1 MAPVPCTAKSLS
13 GACAEIQRLQARC
26 EETKPYIQLSRREA
40 EALIA
45 DHLALMHEV
54 QHARKSI
61 TYFLK
66 QARPPS
72 GEGRKSLA
80 PWE

>member
-1 MAPVPCTAKSLS
+1 MAPVPCTAKSLGS
-13 GACAEIQRLQARC
+13 ACAEIQRLQARC
-26 EETKPYIQLSRREA
+26 EETKPTVTLSKREA
-40 EALIA
+40 QDLIA

-72 GEGRKSLA
+72 GESRKSLA